1 MITADERPSIVSL
14 TALREHIKR
23 SITKTQ
29 DAGMADVA
37 AVLSEC
43 FSVVSFL
50 AKEQS
55 WGVFRGTVQWVQDK
69 NNGYVGTRIRNKF
82 MGANGKLKVNR
93 IEATFFGPTLELAKT
108 LKIGDEIACD
118 GKLQRAQWGTKLCA
132 WHLEIVKR
140 GEPSDGNGR
149 P

>member
-1 MITADERPSIVSL
+1 MITPDERPSIVSL
-14 TALREHIKR
+14 TALREHVRR

-69 NNGYVGTRIRNKF
+69 HDGFVNTRVRNLYQKDGKF
-82 MGANGKLKVNR
+82 RVNR
-93 IEATFFGPTLELAKT
+93 LEVGFCGNLLDIAKT

-118 GKLQRAQWGTKLCA
+118 GKLQRAEWGTQLRA
-132 WHLEIVKR
+132 WHLEILKR
-140 GEPSDGNGR
+140 GEPTHEGI
-149 P
+149 

>member
-1 MITADERPSIVSL
+1 MITADDRPSVVSL

-55 WGVFRGTVQWVQDK
+55 WGLFRGTVSWMQDK
-69 NNGYVGTRIRNKF
+69 HDGFVNTRVRNVYQKDGKF
-82 MGANGKLKVNR
+82 RVNR
-93 IEATFFGPTLELAKT
+93 LEVCFGGDLLELART

-118 GKLQRAQWGTKLCA
+118 GKLQRAEWGTQLRA
-132 WHLEIVKR
+132 WHLEIIKR
-140 GEPSDGNGR
+140 GEPANEGV
-149 P
+149 